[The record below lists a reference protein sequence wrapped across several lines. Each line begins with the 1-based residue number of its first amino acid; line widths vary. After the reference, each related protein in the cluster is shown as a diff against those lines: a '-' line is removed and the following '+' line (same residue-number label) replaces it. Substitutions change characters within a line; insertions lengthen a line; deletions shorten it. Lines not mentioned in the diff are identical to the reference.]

1 MEVDTPP
8 MDPQDHCDNV
18 DCANMSDARD
28 QPDPQVDTGDSSVPN
43 SSSLDVTDIAP
54 QESDNSD
61 SEEHLEGAMR
71 PRRETRPPQIL
82 TYSQMGMPE
91 YQCLNPVVNSIQRP
105 QVILPYQVMANW
117 LVPHCIPHI
126 PFIPQLQYRPQPIW
140 TNQY

>member
-1 MEVDTPP
+1 
-8 MDPQDHCDNV
+8 
-18 DCANMSDARD
+18 MSDARD